1 MKNLT
6 KSAEKIWQNSQPLT
20 ESNLPLI
27 KLLTRSLIAAMGLVT
42 FASGIY
48 MTMQANIGVA
58 PWDCFYLGIQRTFGI
73 QYGNISVGISAIIII
88 INLIMKEHIGIGTI
102 LDAMIVGK
110 SVDLCNYLELI
121 PQQQSVASGI
131 AWMLAGL
138 LINGVGQYIYMRMGL
153 CCGPRDGLMVGLSK
167 RMPKVP
173 IGMVS
178 NMLLAITLFLGWC
191 LGGPIGIGTIVAA
204 FCMGPAMQLVFRVLH
219 FDAAKAQHQDLFETL
234 RTFRRR

>member
-88 INLIMKEHIGIGTI
+88 INLIM
-102 LDAMIVGK
+102 
-110 SVDLCNYLELI
+110 
-121 PQQQSVASGI
+121 
-131 AWMLAGL
+131 
-138 LINGVGQYIYMRMGL
+138 
-153 CCGPRDGLMVGLSK
+153 
-167 RMPKVP
+167 
-173 IGMVS
+173 
-178 NMLLAITLFLGWC
+178 
-191 LGGPIGIGTIVAA
+191 
-204 FCMGPAMQLVFRVLH
+204 
-219 FDAAKAQHQDLFETL
+219 
-234 RTFRRR
+234 